1 MANNNQALGTQAT
14 PDYMKSMYQA
24 YLGENYKPGEGQT
37 WETIAEHHQTHGTSL
52 TGLTDWLKSPET
64 LSSAYPEQQGQV
76 QLQDS
81 GLNQF
86 VPEADDNIDISQGS
100 SSVLQG
106 GQSRWF
112 EIFQN
117 SYTAGQDTIQQ
128 GIVDLQK
135 QQADITQRARDTYQ
149 ANIDKAQT
157 RIDEL
162 EEETHGRELKEEL
175 SEEYEIKE
183 KIDRLG
189 ELGRQMAQLQG
200 AYDSSV
206 SETEMS
212 GITIGQSR
220 GELARKQR
228 KYAERASLIQ
238 IESAMITNQ
247 VNLAKDIIQ
256 NTYNDI
262 TEERD
267 KELSRYEKLLDVAS
281 KAHLALDDDDKNQIT
296 TQINLLLG
304 EQAKQEANKDKI
316 MALAIDPN
324 TTEAFFSSGASL
336 DDTYE
341 QILEKMSP
349 FMSAFAK
356 AERLAGLDDGTGT
369 DTTAEGFAFMD
380 VMQMSIDAG
389 ATPEQAAREAA
400 IASENAGIP
409 VNQDTIN
416 SWVLIA
422 QGLTITPL
430 DEITGLPAVGEID
443 PTTGKP
449 ITEKIK
455 GKIKEKVEDSL
466 NDLYS
471 KKNNLEKQL
480 QKTPKVSLN
489 YGKIQQEINDIQEKI
504 SQTETTLYSEITL
517 REQENS
523 FYSNLF
529 D

>member
-1 MANNNQALGTQAT
+1 MAQLYQEYLGGGGVSQQKIFGSSLEEIRTNAIKAGINPVNLQQAQQFQDGSWTPFASGTSATYKGSEGIAEQSFVGTNQEITQQAT
-14 PDYMKSMYQA
+14 AAGINPSN
-24 YLGENYKPGEGQT
+24 LF
-37 WETIAEHHQTHGTSL
+37 
-52 TGLTDWLKSPET
+52 TGLDK
-64 LSSAYPEQQGQV
+64 
-76 QLQDS
+76 
-81 GLNQF
+81 F

-100 SSVLQG
+100 SSLLQG
-106 GQSRWF
+106 SQSRWF

-157 RIDEL
+157 GIDEL

-349 FMSAFAK
+349 FMSAFAR
-356 AERLAGLDDGTGT
+356 AERLDVGDGTGT
-369 DTTAEGFAFMD
+369 DVATGYSGS
-380 VMQMSIDAG
+380 VIDLLQEAIDLN
-389 ATPEQAAREAA
+389 ATPEAAARSAAA
-400 IASENAGIP
+400 ILEGMGIQTD
-409 VNQDTIN
+409 VEMLNDWAEQ
-416 SWVLIA
+416 A
-422 QGLTITPL
+422 RKLTKTFIPPEFPTPL
-430 DEITGLPAVGEID
+430 APIAPAK
-443 PTTGKP
+443 PTVSKKAGASVAKELVTPIKETRELGYKYIGKP
-449 ITEKIK
+449 VRDYVGGFWSELF
-455 GKIKEKVEDSL
+455 GS
-466 NDLYS
+466 
-471 KKNNLEKQL
+471 NN
-480 QKTPKVSLN
+480 
-489 YGKIQQEINDIQEKI
+489 
-504 SQTETTLYSEITL
+504 
-517 REQENS
+517 
-523 FYSNLF
+523 
-529 D
+529 

>member
-1 MANNNQALGTQAT
+1 MA
-14 PDYMKSMYQA
+14 YQ
-24 YLGENYKPGEGQT
+24 
-37 WETIAEHHQTHGTSL
+37 GTSIV
-52 TGLTDWLKSPET
+52 DYLKSVGQ
-64 LSSAYPEQQGQV
+64 SSDYASRAKLAEEQGIVGYGGTSEQNTQLLGKLNKPSDTPEQSSTPGWQQSPFQQGASFGNT
-76 QLQDS
+76 QLN
-81 GLNQF
+81 GF
-86 VPEADDNIDISQGS
+86 VPEADDNIDISQGETS
-100 SSVLQG
+100 LLQG
-106 GQSRWF
+106 SQSRWF

-117 SYTAGQDTIQQ
+117 SYVAGQDTIQQ

-135 QQADITQRARDTYQ
+135 QQADITQRTRDTYQ

-157 RIDEL
+157 GIDEL
-162 EEETHGRELKEEL
+162 EEETYGRELKEEL

-267 KELSRYEKLLDVAS
+267 KELSRYQNLLDVAS
-281 KAHLALDDDDKNQIT
+281 KAHLALDDDDKNQISN
-296 TQINLLLG
+296 QINLLLG

-316 MALAIDPN
+316 MALAIDPS
-324 TTEAFFSSGASL
+324 TAEAFFNSGASL

-349 FMSAFAK
+349 FMSSFAK
-356 AERLAGLDDGTGT
+356 QRRLNALSNGTKTPSEIADEERKLENMTTLAWDILRIQSQLG
-369 DTTAEGFAFMD
+369 
-380 VMQMSIDAG
+380 
-389 ATPEQAAREAA
+389 
-400 IASENAGIP
+400 
-409 VNQDTIN
+409 
-416 SWVLIA
+416 
-422 QGLTITPL
+422 
-430 DEITGLPAVGEID
+430 
-443 PTTGKP
+443 
-449 ITEKIK
+449 
-455 GKIKEKVEDSL
+455 KEKNEDKRKILQSQLDKLYGRVSIGDRAEL
-466 NDLYS
+466 NQMT
-471 KKNNLEKQL
+471 N
-480 QKTPKVSLN
+480 
-489 YGKIQQEINDIQEKI
+489 EI
-504 SQTETTLYSEITL
+504 STEYSEIL
-517 REQENS
+517 DGANKLVNEVGLEQATSIINADTDLSPNIKQAVLSKLQEDAKSGGGFISGLLKNM
-523 FYSNLF
+523 FLNNPLVYGIGGLF
-529 D
+529 KK